1 MAKRTGFYEQ
11 HVAAR
16 AKIVEFAGY
25 DMPIQYHSM
34 VAEHKRVRQ
43 SVGVFD
49 VSHMGEVEI
58 SGPMALDYV
67 QKITINDAAKLAPGE
82 AQYSAMCK
90 PDGGIVDDLIVYRRG
105 EDHFLLVINAANIG
119 KDFAWIEANK
129 IAGAEAVDRSDFYS
143 QLAVQGP
150 QSIATLQKLTLIDLN
165 SIAYYKFSEGELAGA
180 PMLIS
185 HTGYTGETGFE
196 LYFDRRYSESVWR
209 QILAAGEEFAIEP
222 IGLGARDSL
231 RLEKGYAL
239 YGNDIDEST
248 SPLEARLGWICK
260 LKKGDFLGRDHL
272 QRQKETGIRRRL
284 SALLLHDKGFP
295 RHGYEV
301 FSGHDKIGYITS
313 GTVSPML
320 NRGIAMAYL
329 DKPFDEVGSEVQI
342 DIRGK
347 QARASVVK
355 LPFV

>member
-34 VAEHKRVRQ
+34 VAEHKRVRE

-90 PDGGIVDDLIVYRRG
+90 PDGGIVDDLIVYRRS
-105 EDHFLLVINAANIG
+105 EDQFLLVINAANIG

-260 LKKGDFLGRDHL
+260 FEKADFLGRDYL
-272 QRQKETGIRRRL
+272 LRQKETGVQRRL